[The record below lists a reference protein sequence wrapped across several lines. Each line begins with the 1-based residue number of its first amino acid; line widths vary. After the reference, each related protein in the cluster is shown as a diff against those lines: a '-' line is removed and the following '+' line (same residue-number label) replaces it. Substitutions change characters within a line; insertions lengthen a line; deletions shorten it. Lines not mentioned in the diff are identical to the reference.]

1 MTYYLAALRRGKECR
16 LLDFL
21 AFSASKRKRRPRRD
35 LKIDDSP
42 LVAVAGALYRWGLQ
56 EAPLPAVY

>member
-1 MTYYLAALRRGKECR
+1 LVDAEQF
-16 LLDFL
+16 D
-21 AFSASKRKRRPRRD
+21 RRD

-56 EAPLPAVY
+56 EAPVPAIY